1 MPEEIFVLFMLLV
14 MSTFGL
20 TMTSMILRHRRKQK
34 AGQSAASDASMT
46 TSQLESMM
54 RRAVEDATAPLAAKI
69 EDLEMELVK
78 YGSEQ
83 KQLQAHD
90 TSTRISLDGDD
101 EVLDV
106 EPVSVAKKTRS

>member
-14 MSTFGL
+14 MSMFGL

-34 AGQSAASDASMT
+34 AGSSSSSEASMT
-46 TSQLESMM
+46 TSDLEHLM

-69 EDLEMELVK
+69 EDLEIELVK
-78 YGSEQ
+78 MGSAAR
-83 KQLQAHD
+83 QLEAHD
-90 TSTRISLDGDD
+90 PSSRLSLDGTDD

-106 EPVSVAKKTRS
+106 QPVAKSKVKN